1 MKLDEKSFLKIKK
14 EYLNFIKKQ
23 EIHGDRFRNKI
34 DQLNNFYLPISE
46 KIFNKFNKANKQ
58 ILVGLSGGQG
68 SGKSTIAKIV
78 KNILK
83 TKYNLKV
90 ENFSIDDFYKTYK
103 ERKKM
108 SKRVNKLFL
117 TRGVPGTHDITLLRN
132 KLKELK
138 KKNFK
143 TTIIPRFDKSIDDRL
158 PKRFWLKVKSR
169 PDIIIFEGWCVGSKH
184 SSKKDLLKPINK
196 LEKKFDK
203 NLKWRKRVNF
213 ELKKTYRK
221 IFSGID
227 LLIFLKIPN
236 FNYVFKWRK
245 LQEKKL
251 KLKAKGK
258 KIMSIEQIKNF
269 IMFYERI
276 TKKMAKDMT
285 RYAKIVLFLDSK
297 HRLNK
302 IKFN

>member
-138 KKNFK
+138 KK
-143 TTIIPRFDKSIDDRL
+143 IL
-158 PKRFWLKVKSR
+158 
-169 PDIIIFEGWCVGSKH
+169 
-184 SSKKDLLKPINK
+184 
-196 LEKKFDK
+196 
-203 NLKWRKRVNF
+203 
-213 ELKKTYRK
+213 
-221 IFSGID
+221 
-227 LLIFLKIPN
+227 
-236 FNYVFKWRK
+236 K
-245 LQEKKL
+245 LQ
-251 KLKAKGK
+251 
-258 KIMSIEQIKNF
+258 
-269 IMFYERI
+269 
-276 TKKMAKDMT
+276 
-285 RYAKIVLFLDSK
+285 
-297 HRLNK
+297 
-302 IKFN
+302 